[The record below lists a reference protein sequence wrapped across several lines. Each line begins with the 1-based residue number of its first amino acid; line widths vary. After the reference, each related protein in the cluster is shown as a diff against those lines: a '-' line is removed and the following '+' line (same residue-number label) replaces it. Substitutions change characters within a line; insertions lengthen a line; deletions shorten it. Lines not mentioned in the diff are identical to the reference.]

1 MEEYS
6 GEHILVEDYSGEHIL
21 VEDYSGVHLYWWK
34 SILAYI
40 YIGGRVFW
48 CTHILVEEYSC
59 VYTYILVEEC
69 SGVHIYWWKSMRR
82 VHMSVV
88 TASRGEMMQVTP
100 DAARAR
106 PKRTFYLSA
115 AALLHK
121 VGIYWKKTFGTYK
134 G

>member
-1 MEEYS
+1 MYFAAYFGGS
-6 GEHILVEDYSGEHIL
+6 VIWFGTFI
-21 VEDYSGVHLYWWK
+21 YWWK
-34 SILAYI
+34 SILVHYEQLYI
-40 YIGGRVFW
+40 YW
-48 CTHILVEEYSC
+48 WKSILVN
-59 VYTYILVEEC
+59 
-69 SGVHIYWWKSMRR
+69 IYWWKSMRR

-121 VGIYWKKTFGTYK
+121 VGIYWKKTI
-134 G
+134 

>member
-1 MEEYS
+1 MEKYC
-6 GEHILVEDYSGEHIL
+6 GEHILVEES
-21 VEDYSGVHLYWWK
+21 
-34 SILAYI
+34 
-40 YIGGRVFW
+40 
-48 CTHILVEEYSC
+48 SC
-59 VYTYILVEEC
+59 
-69 SGVHIYWWKSMRR
+69 VHIYWWKSMMR

-121 VGIYWKKTFGTYK
+121 VVIYWKKTI
-134 G
+134 

>member
-1 MEEYS
+1 M
-6 GEHILVEDYSGEHIL
+6 
-21 VEDYSGVHLYWWK
+21 
-34 SILAYI
+34 
-40 YIGGRVFW
+40 
-48 CTHILVEEYSC
+48 
-59 VYTYILVEEC
+59 
-69 SGVHIYWWKSMRR
+69 MR

-121 VGIYWKKTFGTYK
+121 VVIYWKKTI
-134 G
+134 

>member
-1 MEEYS
+1 MVYTYI
-6 GEHILVEDYSGEHIL
+6 GGRVFWCTCILVEEN
-21 VEDYSGVHLYWWK
+21 SGVHLYWWK
-34 SILAYI
+34 SVLVNI
-40 YIGGRVFW
+40 YIAGRVFW
-48 CTHILVEEYSC
+48 CTHILVEEY
-59 VYTYILVEEC
+59 

-121 VGIYWKKTFGTYK
+121 VGIYWKKTF
-134 G
+134 